1 MSDSHFHDTHAATE
15 DPRPRSSGLTGPGT
29 VLAIDDDETSVELLK
44 DLLEMGG
51 FKVHTACEG
60 REGIG
65 VFQDENPH
73 AVITDIRMPLM
84 DGLEVAARI
93 REIDDTVPVI
103 IATGFGDVENAIL
116 ALREGAY
123 DFLQKPVNAEILL
136 NTVRRAVES
145 CRLRR
150 FERNQQAVLR
160 ELVEERTRELREK
173 GELLLKSYRRIKRI
187 QGASIFALAKLA
199 EYRDEETSF
208 HLRRIQEYCRALTIT
223 LGRREQYRD
232 LISEQYLEDLVEC
245 SLLHDIGKVGL
256 PDSILLCPRKF
267 VDDEYALMKQ
277 HAVLGG
283 KTLED
288 AAIEAGEQSFL
299 SMGRDV
305 AYYHHERWD
314 GQGYPFRL
322 KGEEIPL
329 AARIVALADVYDALT
344 TKRRYKRP
352 FTHEDALFEIIES
365 RGQRFDPEIVDAFVE
380 VEGLFREIRDKF
392 SRKEE
397 VVPVVA
403 WTRRW
408 D

>member
-1 MSDSHFHDTHAATE
+1 M
-15 DPRPRSSGLTGPGT
+15 TGPGT
-29 VLAIDDDETSVELLK
+29 VLAIDDDKASVDLLK

-51 FKVHTACEG
+51 FTVHTACEG
-60 REGIG
+60 REGID
-65 VFQDENPH
+65 VFFREEPH

-123 DFLQKPVNAEILL
+123 DFLQKPVNAETLL
-136 NTVRRAVES
+136 NAVKRAVES
-145 CRLRR
+145 CNLRR
-150 FERNQQAVLR
+150 FERNQQEVLR

-208 HLRRIQEYCRALTIT
+208 HLRRIQEYCRTLTLT
-223 LGRREQYRD
+223 LRRRERYRD
-232 LISEQYLEDLVEC
+232 FITDQYVEDLVEC

-256 PDSILLCPRKF
+256 PDSILLCPHKF
-267 VDDEYALMKQ
+267 GEDEYAVMKQ
-277 HAVLGG
+277 HTVLGG

-288 AAIEAGEQSFL
+288 AAIESGEQSFL

-314 GQGYPFRL
+314 GQGYPFRF

-352 FTHEDALFEIIES
+352 SSHDDALYEIIES
-365 RGQRFDPEIVDAFVE
+365 RGKRFDPEIVDAFRE
-380 VEGLFREIRDKF
+380 VEAEFREIRDRF

-397 VVPVVA
+397 AVPLAA